1 MLSRLSRFAALAVAL
16 AIPAAA
22 PAQDK
27 KTDAKKS
34 DGPSVLVRVQSV
46 NDLIKTA
53 EYIGTLLPEEPAEKV
68 KQGADFVKSLID
80 EKKGIEGIDVK
91 HAIGLYATL
100 TPEVTTSPVVALIP
114 VADWDTVIAALKNRA
129 MLEIKEKDGLY
140 ETTPPQSPF
149 VVYFR
154 YANDYAYVTIND
166 PENINPKNLPKP
178 ADVLGGGKA
187 EHLIS
192 ASVRIDRLP
201 DQMKKM
207 ALGAIENKLAELKEQ
222 AIPDETK
229 AIKAFKEKGIDEV
242 AANLKSLLDGGEE
255 VALRLNVD
263 TQGSEVSFELELKGT
278 SGSKLA
284 KDIASIR
291 EHKSVV
297 GGAIAPKDAAA
308 SVNISVALGASL
320 KELFPPVVDDVLEQ
334 AKKKANIPGEIQ
346 TKAEPLLKALLP
358 TVKAGELDFGA
369 ALHGPDKGDKYTAVV
384 GVKLVDGKKV
394 EEAIKEIVKK
404 ELPPEASGLFELDAE
419 KLDGGAM
426 LHVVKVG
433 QFIDEKGQKIL
444 GKSDLYVTFRDD
456 LLVAAIGP
464 GAKEALKKAVAS
476 KPADVGVFQL
486 QAALSKLVPVMGD
499 DAGQLAAA
507 KKIAEKV
514 FGKGAAGADTVRFAV
529 EGGDSLKVKI
539 AAKGKAIQFLAELG
553 VATQKKDP

>member
-22 PAQDK
+22 LAQDK

-46 NDLIKTA
+46 NDLIKTV
-53 EYIGTLLPEEPAEKV
+53 EYIGTLLPEDPAEKV
-68 KQGADFVKSLID
+68 KQGAEFVKSLID

-91 HAIGLYATL
+91 HPIGLYATL
-100 TPEVTTSPVVALIP
+100 TPELTTSLVVGLIP

-140 ETTPPQSPF
+140 ETTPPQSP
-149 VVYFR
+149 VTIYFR
-154 YANDYAYVTIND
+154 YANDYAYVTAND

-178 ADVLGGGKA
+178 AEVLGGKA

-192 ASVRIDRLP
+192 ASIRIDRLP

-207 ALGAIENKLAELKEQ
+207 ALGTIENKLAELKEQ

-229 AIKAFKEKGIDEV
+229 AIKAFKEKFIDEV
-242 AANLKSLLDGGEE
+242 VANLKSGLDGGEE

-263 TQGSEVSFELELKGT
+263 TQGSEVALELELKGA

-284 KDIASIR
+284 KDIVSIR

-297 GGAIAPKDAAA
+297 GGAISPKDAAM
-308 SVNISVALGASL
+308 SVNISVALGAAL
-320 KELFPPVVDDVLEQ
+320 KELWPPVIDDVLELV
-334 AKKKANIPGEIQ
+334 KKRINIPGEVQ
-346 TKAEPLLKALLP
+346 TKTEPLVKAVLP
-358 TVKAGELDFGA
+358 SFKAGELDVGG
-369 ALHGPDKGDKYTAVV
+369 ALHGPDKDDKYTAVV
-384 GVKLVDGKKV
+384 GVKVVDGKKI
-394 EEAIKEIVKK
+394 EEAVKEIVKK

-433 QFIDEKGQKIL
+433 QFMDEKGQKLL
-444 GKSDLYVTFRDD
+444 GKSDLYVMFRDD
-456 LLVAAIGP
+456 MLLAAIGP
-464 GAKEALKKAVAS
+464 SAKETLKKAAAS
-476 KPADVGVFQL
+476 KPADVGVFQA
-486 QAALSKLVPVMGD
+486 QAALSKLVPVIGD
-499 DAGQLAAA
+499 DAGKLAAA
-507 KKIAEKV
+507 KKAAEKV
-514 FGKGAAGADTVRFAV
+514 FGKGAAGADTIRFAV

-553 VATQKKDP
+553 TPRLTKDQ